1 MNLRIKIALSV
12 LIFTTAW
19 VLAIPV
25 RSQTPARA
33 PFAEDQGKFEIS
45 VDGKQVGTEEFSVA
59 HDGAGWVAR
68 GTTEFHLASG
78 TGRVTGELHLNAA
91 GAPLR
96 YEWNLDAGKKVT
108 SKTIFDG
115 NEAKMSTDMGQ
126 KTPLEQ
132 DFMFASPVVILD
144 NNLYDQYGV
153 LARLYNWS
161 TRGPQNFAVLIPQEH
176 QPGNITVESTGPA
189 SGNNQQ
195 LRVHTSDLDV
205 FLTLDSSHRL
215 MRINVPSSK
224 AEIVRK

>member
-1 MNLRIKIALSV
+1 MKLRARIALTV

-19 VLAIPV
+19 ALAIPV

-33 PFAEDQGKFEIS
+33 PFAEDRGQFEIS

-59 HDGAGWVAR
+59 HDGAGWVAH
-68 GTTEFHLASG
+68 GTTEFHTANSA
-78 TGRVTGELHLNAA
+78 GRVTGELHVNAA

-96 YEWNLDAGKKVT
+96 YEWNLEGTKKIT
-108 SKTIFDG
+108 SKTTFDG
-115 NEAKMSTDMGQ
+115 NEAKMSTDIGQ
-126 KTPLEQ
+126 KTPIEQ

-176 QPGNITVESTGPA
+176 QPGNITVEATGPT

-205 FLTLDSSHRL
+205 LLTLDSSHRL
-215 MRINVPSSK
+215 MRISVPSSK